1 MSKEFLK
8 YFWSFYGP
16 KGLYPISG
24 LTEKEVLVAVSDLAL
39 GGHNF
44 AGGDSID
51 REEVMMR
58 VKLNRLGKTKST
70 SVLF

>member
-1 MSKEFLK
+1 MSKDFLE

-16 KGLYPISG
+16 NGLYPIVE
-24 LTEKEVLVAVSDLAL
+24 LKEKEVLVAIADLAI

-44 AGGDSID
+44 GGGDSID

-58 VKLNRLGKTKST
+58 VRLNRQIKVKR
-70 SVLF
+70 V